1 MTCRH
6 FYSVV
11 EPANIATGLSPP
23 VLIVIWYFARCCL
36 ADIWLILQ
44 RGVLNQPSQ
53 RPTCR
58 HAIPCLPLLH
68 FNPIMIRPFDDDA
81 ITIQTVHKEPNIP
94 NILWAHKC
102 HLCHASKQPP
112 ILARPSPL
120 CPKGAT
126 TPAFPVQSTFT
137 LSSILISCPT
147 TQQLSTWVAPNY
159 PVTAVLF
166 DKLQPKSDFL
176 RNIFSRR
183 NMKWVQQQLSLR
195 WVRWWFCSD
204 GDEDDKWYWDWVWE

>member
-1 MTCRH
+1 MHLFDRYQYYKINCNAWFYIWQIYERLVISFIVTWRH

-23 VLIVIWYFARCCL
+23 VLIVIWYFAPSCL

-102 HLCHASKQPP
+102 NLCHASKQPP

-147 TQQLSTWVAPNY
+147 PQHPTIQSLLYSLTSSNLK
-159 PVTAVLF
+159 VTF
-166 DKLQPKSDFL
+166 WEISFL
-176 RNIFSRR
+176 GGIWSGSSSN
-183 NMKWVQQQLSLR
+183 
-195 WVRWWFCSD
+195 
-204 GDEDDKWYWDWVWE
+204 